1 MIVILH
7 IKKFFSKFFTA
18 KTNKMKKQISVLLAV
33 FASFYFISCQKDA
46 AISSTSN
53 LNSAAVSANANHE
66 SKMNESGVPFKG
78 SYTLSSVL
86 IQPPPNLV
94 QRISGTGIASHLG
107 NSTFEAISN
116 VTVTQPPFMVNG
128 TRTITAA
135 NGDQLFTTFTGTS
148 TPVVNGMNGADL
160 QETVTGGTG
169 RFANASGSFTVI
181 ARNNFITST
190 FTADFDG
197 YLNY

>member
-1 MIVILH
+1 
-7 IKKFFSKFFTA
+7 
-18 KTNKMKKQISVLLAV
+18 
-33 FASFYFISCQKDA
+33 
-46 AISSTSN
+46 
-53 LNSAAVSANANHE
+53 
-66 SKMNESGVPFKG
+66 VPFKG